1 MDDIRLKPC
10 MASLAH
16 LHRPR
21 KGRAL
26 ERAYLGSGITGSLS
40 KLKRLPW
47 KKSFD
52 SISTYAHIVLVCVFF
67 VITHIYI
74 YYAGCPLPQKHHPA
88 FGLLDL
94 GLRHWPR
101 IWGFTLPNMTG
112 WMRLRHGCC
121 CCHFAAASSSH
132 HRPTALTKSIR
143 HALAT
148 AARGLYT
155 VSRKIQDT

>member
-16 LHRPR
+16 LHRPL

-52 SISTYAHIVLVCVFF
+52 SISTYAHIVCVFLLLR
-67 VITHIYI
+67 IYI
-74 YYAGCPLPQKHHPA
+74 YITPAAPFPKNTTPA

-143 HALAT
+143 HALST
-148 AARGLYT
+148 VARGLYT